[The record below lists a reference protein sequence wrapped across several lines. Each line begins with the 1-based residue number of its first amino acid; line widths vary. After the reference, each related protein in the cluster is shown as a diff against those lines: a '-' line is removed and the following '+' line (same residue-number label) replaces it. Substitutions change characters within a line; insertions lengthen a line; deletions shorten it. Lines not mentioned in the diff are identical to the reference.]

1 MIEAYRATA
10 NPRVIGMISGTSAD
24 GIDAALVE
32 FEGASPRPKFLQFTC
47 TPYPSKVREMV
58 FALMEHRAS
67 VVDVARMNVLL
78 GQLFAEAART
88 VGEADLI
95 ATHGQT
101 IAHVPA
107 VHDFCGYPIRA
118 TLQICEPAEIAA
130 RLNVPVVSDFRAP
143 DMAVG
148 GQAAPLVPFA
158 DAAILHSDAIDRVAL
173 NIGGISN
180 FTFIPR
186 QGDIQACDTGPGNC
200 MMDALAERVLNT
212 PCDAKGAFAA
222 TGTVQPELLEEMMR
236 HPYFEL
242 SGPRSTGR
250 EEFGRPYAARFF
262 GRCDARDLM
271 RTAAAFTAETIVRAL
286 RSYVKGPAELVAA
299 GGGVENLTLMEELRS
314 RLPDGV
320 RLRRY
325 DEFGVPAEARE
336 AVAFAV
342 LGHQTMHGRRTGVPG
357 ATGASRS
364 VVQGKITLV

>member
-1 MIEAYRATA
+1 MIDAYRALEK
-10 NPRVIGMISGTSAD
+10 PRVIGMISGTSAD

-32 FEGASPRPKFLQFTC
+32 FDGPSPKPRFLGFTC
-47 TPYPSKVREMV
+47 TPYEPKVREFV

-78 GQLFAEAART
+78 GQLFAEASRT
-88 VGEADLI
+88 VGKADLI
-95 ATHGQT
+95 ASHGQT

-107 VHDFCGYPIRA
+107 SHDFCGHPVRA
-118 TLQICEPAEIAA
+118 TLQIGEGAEIAA
-130 RLNVPVVSDFRAP
+130 RLGVPVVTDFRPP

-158 DAAILHSDAIDRVAL
+158 DAAILRTPEIDRFAL
-173 NIGGISN
+173 NIGGIAN

-186 QGDIQACDTGPGNC
+186 EGDIQACDTGPGNA
-200 MMDALAERVLNT
+200 MMDALAERVLNV
-212 PCDAKGAFAA
+212 PYDAQGAYGA
-222 TGTVQPELLEEMMR
+222 TGTVVPELLEEMLR

-250 EEFGRPYAARFF
+250 EEFGRQYLARFF
-262 GRCDARDLM
+262 GRAEARDLM
-271 RTAAAFTAETIVRAL
+271 RTCAAFSAEAIVRAL
-286 RSYVKGPAELVAA
+286 KPYLQGPAELVAA
-299 GGGVENLTLMEELRS
+299 GGGVENPTLMGELAE
-314 RLPDGV
+314 RLPAGV
-320 RLRRY
+320 KVRRY
-325 DEFGVPAEARE
+325 DEFGIPAEARE

-342 LGHQTMHGRRTGVPG
+342 LGHQTMHGKRTGVPG